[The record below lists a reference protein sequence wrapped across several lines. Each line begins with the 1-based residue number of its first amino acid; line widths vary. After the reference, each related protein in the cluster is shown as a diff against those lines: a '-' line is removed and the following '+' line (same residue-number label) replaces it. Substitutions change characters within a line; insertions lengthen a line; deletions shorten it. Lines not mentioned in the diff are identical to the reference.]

1 MEDNNTEEK
10 KEKDEARIFVILG
23 MRRSGTSIM
32 RKIIAASPDVDT
44 MLFEPHPLWH
54 SVMMKHFKRFRGPEH
69 HKRVEA
75 FRNSGRGGK
84 VAGVKWALNPGID
97 ALDFIWLERVFPEA
111 KFVIVF
117 RDEDDTYQ
125 SYVNLD
131 KNARR
136 GAVPKHIYMPMFKWL
151 EGCLWYFVDSHK
163 DKAIAVNYER
173 VVEDPEKEMA
183 KVWKLLGIRAPKD
196 LGSMIHKPENRKAEE
211 KKSVAKEIA
220 KEKKTPE
227 PAVIKPETRPK
238 IINKSTETMQS
249 GIPKISGVKPGR
261 PIKIKKPVAKKAKK

>member
-1 MEDNNTEEK
+1 MEDKKTEEK
-10 KEKDEARIFVILG
+10 KENARLFILLG

-54 SVMMKHFKRFRGPEH
+54 SIMMKHFKRFRGPEH
-69 HKRVEA
+69 HKRVET
-75 FRNSGRGGK
+75 FRNSGRNGK

-97 ALDFIWLERVFPEA
+97 SLDFIWLERVFPEA

-136 GAVPKHIYMPMFKWL
+136 GAIPKHIYMPMFKWL
-151 EGCLWYFVDSHK
+151 EGCLWYFVDSNK
-163 DKAIAVNYER
+163 DKAVAVNYEK

-183 KVWKLLGIRAPKD
+183 KVWKLLGIRAPEN

-211 KKSVAKEIA
+211 KKKAV
-220 KEKKTPE
+220 KKDKARTAPTVIE
-227 PAVIKPETRPK
+227 SKTKPMIIKKPA
-238 IINKSTETMQS
+238 ETMQG

-261 PIKIKKPVAKKAKK
+261 PIRVKKPEKKKTKK